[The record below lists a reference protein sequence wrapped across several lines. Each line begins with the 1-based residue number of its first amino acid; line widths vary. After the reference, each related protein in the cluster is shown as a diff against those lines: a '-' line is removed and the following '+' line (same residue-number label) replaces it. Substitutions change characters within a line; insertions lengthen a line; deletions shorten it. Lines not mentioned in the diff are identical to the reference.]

1 MTASDGTVT
10 ETTRYPDG
18 SREVV
23 ETEKDGTVTTTI
35 TKPDGSRSTTV
46 EEDGRTETAVRLSL
60 TLVEEAAEAG
70 EAAALPMRPVSAGDD
85 AGITVDLPGGRT
97 ALVEIPVEDV
107 TPGTVAVLV
116 KDDGTEEILK
126 TTLTT
131 ENGVTVT
138 LTDGDT
144 VKIVD
149 NTKTFLDVPAGYWGA
164 DAVAFA
170 ASRELFNGTSE
181 TAFSPDRAMNRAMFV
196 TVLARLE
203 GVDTS
208 AGEPWYAAGQQW
220 AMEYGISDGSNM
232 ERNLTR
238 EQLVTMLWRYAG
250 SPAPGTGLE
259 GYTDAGSVSAYARQ
273 AMAWAVEQG
282 IVAGTSDTTLTPQ
295 GNATRAQVAAI
306 LMRYIG
312 VTAR

>member
-1 MTASDGTVT
+1 MKNSATLRRFNIFVAVILTIVTLAVLGAALWYEVRKQPKRGIVIVTAL
-10 ETTRYPDG
+10 
-18 SREVV
+18 
-23 ETEKDGTVTTTI
+23 
-35 TKPDGSRSTTV
+35 
-46 EEDGRTETAVRLSL
+46 LSGG
-60 TLVEEAAEAG
+60 LVE
-70 EAAALPMRPVSAGDD
+70 
-85 AGITVDLPGGRT
+85 
-97 ALVEIPVEDV
+97 
-107 TPGTVAVLV
+107 V

-126 TTLTT
+126 PTLTT